1 MVEKRESI
9 YAQIITAYGIMTAM
23 VIITVICSYRANG
36 LEYQRLVAIV
46 SNAYAPTSIS
56 FLATGLFDFE
66 FIKEKKVVNSVYV
79 TLTVCT
85 ALFYA
90 AFSCLDSAEGKATV
104 VFAVLSVVFSF
115 GAVLIIVIHA
125 TVLLTTTTRKRKT
138 SDGMIVGRSK
148 G

>member
-1 MVEKRESI
+1 MAEKRESI
-9 YAQIITAYGIMTAM
+9 YAQIITAYGIMTAL
-23 VIITVICSYRANG
+23 VVITVICSCYASG
-36 LEYQRLVAIV
+36 LDYSRLVAVI

-66 FIKEKKVVNSVYV
+66 FIKEKKAVNSVYI

-85 ALFYA
+85 SLFYA
-90 AFSCLDSAEGKATV
+90 AFSCMDFVEGKATV
-104 VFAVLSVVFSF
+104 VFALLSIVFSF

-125 TVLLTTTTRKRKT
+125 TVLFPSTAEKRKT
-138 SDGMIVGRSK
+138 SDGTIVGRRK